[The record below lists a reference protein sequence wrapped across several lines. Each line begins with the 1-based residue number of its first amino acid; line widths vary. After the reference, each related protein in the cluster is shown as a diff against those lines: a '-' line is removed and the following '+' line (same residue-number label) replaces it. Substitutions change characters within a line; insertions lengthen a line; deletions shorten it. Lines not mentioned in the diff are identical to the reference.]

1 MRARFAVGDY
11 LLIGTLAV
19 GGVVWAVRLEGRVN
33 AQDVRV
39 DGVEQQQKAAID
51 QVRTDLAYI
60 RSRIDQALD
69 SRGPR

>member
-1 MRARFAVGDY
+1 VRARFAVGDY